1 MLRMTQM
8 THAPIPRAAR
18 ALAALA
24 LVAVAASGC
33 SSLRS
38 VAGLDKSQT
47 PDEFQV
53 VSRAPLAIPPDFGLR
68 APDPGAQRPQE
79 TSPTDRARQIVID
92 RQRGVEDEAPTTLAG
107 LSPSESALLRQA
119 GAASMN
125 PNIRREVDRETTTLA
140 QADKRWIDNLLFWK
154 TPIDPGEIVDAEKES
169 QRLRGNAALNRPV
182 SEGETPSIKKKRT
195 ALFEF

>member
-1 MLRMTQM
+1 MIRT
-8 THAPIPRAAR
+8 PFFRATR

-24 LVAVAASGC
+24 FVAAAASGC
-33 SSLRS
+33 STLRS
-38 VAGLDKSQT
+38 VAGLDKSGT

-53 VSRAPLAIPPDFGLR
+53 VSRAPLSIPPDFGLR

-92 RQRGVEDEAPTTLAG
+92 RQVGSADDEAQSTIAG

-119 GAASMN
+119 GAASTS
-125 PNIRREVDRETTTLA
+125 PNIRRDIDRETTTLA
-140 QADKRWIDNLLFWK
+140 QADKRWIDNLLFWR
-154 TPIDPGEIVDAEKES
+154 TPLETGEIVDAQKES
-169 QRLRGNAALNRPV
+169 QRLRGNAALNRPTTD
-182 SEGETPSIKKKRT
+182 GETPSIKKKRS